1 MRIIGGRNRGRK
13 LKAPEGLLTR
23 PTLDKVRGAVFNVL
37 FDVADFSVLDLFGG
51 SGAMAFEA
59 MSRGAAKAVIVEKN
73 RAAFKVINENKS
85 TLAYGDEIELRLSDY
100 KTALRQGD
108 NFDLIFLD
116 PPYQQGMLE
125 DALVLIDEKKV
136 LAPDGIIVA
145 ETATEHDFSCPV
157 SSLEVVKE
165 KQYGITKIIFLRSKG
180 V

>member
-13 LKAPEGLLTR
+13 LKAPAGTDTR

-37 FDVADFSVLDLFGG
+37 FDVTDCSVLDLFGG

-73 RAAFKVINENKS
+73 KAAFKVLNENK
-85 TLAYGDEIELRLSDY
+85 TALGYGEEADLRLSDY

-108 NFDLIFLD
+108 CFDLIFLD
-116 PPYQQGMLE
+116 PPYQRGMLE
-125 DALVLIDEKKV
+125 DALELIDKKKV

-145 ETATEHDFSCPV
+145 ETAADHDFICPV
-157 SSLEVVKE
+157 PAFSLWKE
-165 KQYGITKIIFLRSKG
+165 KQYGITKIIFFKN
-180 V
+180 